1 MNRLI
6 LEESD
11 FIAPGRCRITG
22 RRFRQLV
29 DVIKCPVGKVCKAG
43 LLGGMR
49 GTATVVSLSDNEI
62 IFDTDLNEY
71 SPEPSQVRL
80 AVAMQRP
87 QTFSKV
93 LHIATT
99 MGVKKILFFH
109 SFKVEKS
116 YWQSPRILPE
126 NFRSELIE
134 ALEQCGDTILP
145 EISFC
150 YRFKDFA
157 DTELPSFSDGTQMI
171 FGAPGAEISPSH
183 YAGKPVTLIVG
194 PEGGLT
200 AYEEERL
207 TQLGA
212 QGVTLGSRILRTEYA
227 LAALLGK
234 IS

>member
-11 FIAPGRCRITG
+11 FISRERCLISG

-29 DVIKCPVGKVCKAG
+29 DVIKTPVGKVCKAG
-43 LLGGMR
+43 LLGGKR
-49 GTATVVSLSDNEI
+49 GTAQVTAVTESDI
-62 IFDTDLNEY
+62 TFDVCLDE
-71 SPEPSQVRL
+71 EPPKPVNVRL
-80 AVAMQRP
+80 AIALQRP

-93 LHIATT
+93 LHIATK

-145 EISFC
+145 EIEFC
-150 YRFKDFA
+150 PKFKEFSEGRLQEFA
-157 DTELPSFSDGTQMI
+157 SGTQMI
-171 FGAPGAEISPSH
+171 FGDPPATHDA
-183 YAGKPVTLIVG
+183 AGYNCAPVTLIVG
-194 PEGGLT
+194 PEGGFT
-200 AYEEERL
+200 DYETEKLRE
-207 TQLGA
+207 LGA
-212 QGVTLGSRILRTEYA
+212 VGVTLGSRILRTEYA

-234 IS
+234 LT

>member
-62 IFDTDLNEY
+62 IFDTDLNEF

-150 YRFKDFA
+150 NRFKDFA
-157 DTELPSFSDGTQMI
+157 DTELPSFSDGTPMI

-183 YAGKPVTLIVG
+183 YAGTSVTLIIG

-200 AYEEERL
+200 TYEEERL
-207 TQLGA
+207 SQLGA

>member
-6 LEESD
+6 LEEND

-43 LLGGMR
+43 LLGGLR
-49 GTATVVSLSDNEI
+49 GTAQVTELTDEEI
-62 IFDTDLNEY
+62 IFDVTLDE
-71 SPEPSQVRL
+71 EPPAPSDIRL
-80 AVAMQRP
+80 AIAMQRP

-99 MGVKKILFFH
+99 MGVKQILFFH

-116 YWQSPRILPE
+116 YWQSPRIIPD

-150 YRFKDFA
+150 NRFKEFA
-157 DTELPSFSDGTQMI
+157 ETALPNFASGTKMI
-171 FGAPGAEISPSH
+171 FGAPTSSVSPSE
-183 YAGKPVTLIVG
+183 YAGSPVTLIVG

-200 AYEEERL
+200 SYEEETL
-207 TQLGA
+207 ISCGA
-212 QGVTLGSRILRTEYA
+212 EGVTLGARILRTEYA

-234 IS
+234 LS

>member
-6 LEESD
+6 LEDSD

-43 LLGGMR
+43 LLGGLR
-49 GTATVVSLSDNEI
+49 GTAQVAELRDDEI
-62 IFDTDLNEY
+62 IFDVTLDEEP
-71 SPEPSQVRL
+71 PEPSPVRL

-116 YWQSPRILPE
+116 YWQSPRIIPE

-145 EISFC
+145 EITFC
-150 YRFKDFA
+150 SRFKEFA
-157 DTELPSFSDGTQMI
+157 ETALPSFASGTKMI
-171 FGAPGAEISPSH
+171 FGAPSSTVSPAD
-183 YAGKPVTLIVG
+183 YAGTPVTLIVG

-200 AYEEERL
+200 PYEEQ
-207 TQLGA
+207 TFISCGA
-212 QGVTLGSRILRTEYA
+212 EGVTLGARILRTEYA

-234 IS
+234 LS